1 MIEIH
6 LIWAQDDNGGIGI
19 NGKLPWHISNDL
31 KNFKKITLNST
42 IIMGR
47 KTWDSLPI
55 KPLPKRT
62 NIVFSSN
69 KQKNVTTYNSYE
81 ECIKNLQKDNIKK
94 IFIIGGR
101 SIYKLFFNDA
111 HYLHI
116 TNVNLIKNE
125 INEFFPISFND
136 IKSKFNKIS
145 TNKLSDEASYSLWEK
160 K

>member
-6 LIWAQDDNGGIGI
+6 LIWAQDDTGGIGI
-19 NGKLPWHISNDL
+19 NGKLPWHISSDL
-31 KNFKKITLNST
+31 KNFKKITLNSI

-62 NIVFSSN
+62 NIVLSKN
-69 KQKNVTTYNSYE
+69 KQTSVTTYNSYD
-81 ECIKNLQKDNIKK
+81 ECIKSLKKKNVKK

-111 HYLHI
+111 QYLHI
-116 TNVNLIKNE
+116 TNINLVKND
-125 INEFFPISFND
+125 INEFFPISFD
-136 IKSKFNKIS
+136 EIKNKFNKIS
-145 TNKLSDEASYSLWEK
+145 TSNLSKEATYSFWGK
-160 K
+160 N

>member
-1 MIEIH
+1 MIEVH